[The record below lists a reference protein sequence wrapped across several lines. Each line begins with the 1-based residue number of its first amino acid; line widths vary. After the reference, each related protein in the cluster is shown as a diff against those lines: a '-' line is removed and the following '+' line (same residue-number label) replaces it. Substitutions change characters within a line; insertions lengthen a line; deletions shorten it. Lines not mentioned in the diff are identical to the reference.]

1 MRANLQSAWNC
12 EVFTHY
18 GLTEMG
24 LGVAVECPSHN
35 GYHFNEID
43 LLAEVIDPETG
54 EILPD
59 GEEGELV
66 FTTLAREAMP
76 LIRYRTHDIS
86 RLSAKPC
93 ECGITALKKLDRI
106 TRRLESVVRI
116 GEGDEI
122 YPALFDEALYTI
134 PDVVGYEMSVSQ
146 DNAKDSLTFQVEIA
160 RKGAAVEEL
169 MREMILKVPPV
180 QKNVKRGK
188 MSTPKIQL
196 VIPGSLPK
204 GTRAKKLIKDV
215 RQEV

>member
-1 MRANLQSAWNC
+1 
-12 EVFTHY
+12 
-18 GLTEMG
+18 
-24 LGVAVECPSHN
+24 
-35 GYHFNEID
+35 
-43 LLAEVIDPETG
+43 
-54 EILPD
+54 
-59 GEEGELV
+59 
-66 FTTLAREAMP
+66 
-76 LIRYRTHDIS
+76 
-86 RLSAKPC
+86 
-93 ECGITALKKLDRI
+93 LDRI

-169 MREMILKVPPV
+169 MREMILKVSPV
-180 QKNVKRGK
+180 QKNVIRGK

-196 VIPGSLPK
+196 VIPGSLQK